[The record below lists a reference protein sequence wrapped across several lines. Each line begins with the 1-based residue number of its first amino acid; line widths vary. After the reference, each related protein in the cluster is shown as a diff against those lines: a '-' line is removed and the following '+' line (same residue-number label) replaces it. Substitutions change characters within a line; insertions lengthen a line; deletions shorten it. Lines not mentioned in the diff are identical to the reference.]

1 MRHLLQTTSLV
12 FAGLLPLINAAAAA
26 DASPDL
32 ILYNGNIITMDEEKP
47 VAQALAISGQ
57 KIIAVGDD
65 ALADRLKTNETRI
78 IDLKGKTV
86 IPGLVDTHIHAIRG
100 GQTYT
105 FETYWYDKTKLSD
118 ALTALQE
125 AAAGK
130 QKDEWVAVVGSW
142 LPEQFEEKRAPNV
155 AELSAAVPDHPVYV
169 QYLYDYALVN
179 DKGIE
184 VLRLNEAAPALPQG
198 ITVERDAHGK
208 ATGKLLGHIGSYNA
222 LFSAIAPADNE
233 QRLRSLQ
240 IFFSDLNRAGMTGFI
255 DPSAGPSSAYE
266 ALFALQRAGKLTI
279 RAGYRIPAMKPGAEA
294 EWFENIMAFR
304 QPYYDTGM
312 VSFVGIGES
321 IVAAMNDGVQMGPGF
336 QSSQKA
342 KDELRK
348 VATFAAEG
356 KIPLEIHAYTDDA
369 ASDILDVFEAVNTTH
384 PLKDLR
390 WSLAHLNTGSENTLE
405 RMKKLGLSYT
415 VQMGPYFE
423 GPAILKANGAEVAAK
438 SPPTRAAIDK
448 DILVAGGTDST
459 RIGVFGVW
467 QAIEYHVTGRS
478 LGGAIQKPRDQLL
491 SREEAL
497 ELYTKNAAWIGF
509 AEKTRGTLEAG
520 KLADLAVLDKPYL
533 TMPADEIDSVR
544 SVLTIVNGHVVYD
557 NLRETP
563 ATAQ

>member
-1 MRHLLQTTSLV
+1 MRHLLHTTTLA
-12 FAGLLPLINAAAAA
+12 FAGLLPFINATAAAEV
-26 DASPDL
+26 SPDL
-32 ILYNGNIITMDEEKP
+32 ILYNGNIITMDEKKP
-47 VAQALAISGQ
+47 AAQALAISGEE
-57 KIIAVGDD
+57 IIAVGDNT
-65 ALADRLKTNETRI
+65 LADRLKNNETRI

-118 ALTALQE
+118 ALIALQE
-125 AAAGK
+125 AATGK

-142 LPEQFEEKRAPNV
+142 LPEQFEEKRAPSV
-155 AELSAAVPDHPVYV
+155 AELSTAVPDHPVYV

-184 VLRLNEAAPALPQG
+184 ALRLNEAAPTLPQG
-198 ITVERDAHGK
+198 IQVERDAHGK

-222 LFSAIAPADNE
+222 LFSSIAPADSE
-233 QRLRSLQ
+233 QKLRSLQ
-240 IFFSDLNRAGMTGFI
+240 VFFSDLNSAGMTGFI

-266 ALFALQRAGKLTI
+266 ALFALQREGKLTI

-294 EWFENIMAFR
+294 EWFENVMAFR

-312 VSFVGIGES
+312 VSFLGIGES

-336 QSSQKA
+336 QSPQKA

-348 VATFAAEG
+348 VATFAAERR
-356 KIPLEIHAYTDDA
+356 IPLEIHAYTDDA
-369 ASDILDVFEAVNTTH
+369 ASDILDVFEAVNASH

-390 WSLAHLNTGSENTLE
+390 WSLAHLNTGSEATLE

-423 GPAILKANGAEVAAK
+423 GPAILKANGAEIAAK
-438 SPPTRAAIDK
+438 SPPTRAAVDK
-448 DILVAGGTDST
+448 NILVAGGTDST

-478 LGGAIQKPRDQLL
+478 LGGAIQKNRDQLL

-509 AEKTRGTLEAG
+509 ADKTRGTLETG

-533 TMPADEIDSVR
+533 TMPADEIDSIR
-544 SVLTIVNGHVVYD
+544 SVLTIVDGKIVHE
-557 NLRETP
+557 NLPATP
-563 ATAQ
+563 AAAQ